1 MHTVTLLPWDP
12 VFDCCSSIICADS
25 QHQIAR
31 RGEQGALQPISS
43 IWALQL
49 QENNYWLNKPDR
61 NVVNQQFQPVL
72 PLALTDWNLIS
83 CPVFQALDSTPYV
96 NETGHLYHVTRFGD
110 TILATMLSPSPK
122 PAGPW
127 LFAIGPSVVCHKLQ

>member
-1 MHTVTLLPWDP
+1 MPLADTANNKSLDEVNQEL
-12 VFDCCSSIICADS
+12 SS
-25 QHQIAR
+25 
-31 RGEQGALQPISS
+31 PISS

-72 PLALTDWNLIS
+72 PLALTDDWNLITG
-83 CPVFQALDSTPYV
+83 PVFQAIDSTPYV
-96 NETGHLYHVTRFGD
+96 NETGHPHRVTGFGD
-110 TILATMLSPSPK
+110 TILARMLPPSPK

-127 LFAIGPSVVCHKLQ
+127 LFAIGPGVGVS